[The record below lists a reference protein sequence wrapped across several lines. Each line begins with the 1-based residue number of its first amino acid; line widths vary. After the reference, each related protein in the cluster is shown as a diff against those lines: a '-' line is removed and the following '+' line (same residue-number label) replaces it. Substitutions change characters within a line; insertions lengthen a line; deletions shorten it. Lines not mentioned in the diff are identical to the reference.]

1 VAFKE
6 FFEKAN
12 SFLFWFINPFAEANG
27 NSERMKQNIFI
38 ESVLE
43 RILII
48 VSFSKELIQN
58 KIAVGFIQASN
69 KE

>member
-1 VAFKE
+1 
-6 FFEKAN
+6 
-12 SFLFWFINPFAEANG
+12 
-27 NSERMKQNIFI
+27 MKQNIFI